1 MSRSTTGTRT
11 ISLQWLLA
19 ILPALGILPLVAF
32 ALVLLQLLWNT
43 GESESQRELQQTA
56 GTLAVAVDRE
66 IHGTIRELR
75 RLAEFPALEAE
86 ALEDFHRYASGLVE
100 RNEGWL
106 NLTIAD
112 LDGRVLVDAGSA
124 FGHPAVLPGRALLDR
139 VLDTGAP
146 ALSDVHPGMND
157 GEPAISVAVPVL
169 RSGQVVWVLSARL
182 DPSALSQL
190 IGRQLQREG
199 SIAAVFDRNRLIVAR
214 SREAERFFGQ
224 PITADLEK
232 AARAQPER
240 GSARLWTLDRQQ
252 VLTAWERMPS
262 GWTVVIGVSVGLHDM
277 PLRRSIAT
285 LVGFGALILG
295 LGVLLSVGAGRRIS
309 AAIDS
314 LALDARALA
323 AGRAIAPRS
332 SRVTQVA
339 ALFGSLAEASRLQRE
354 NAQARDQAVVALQA
368 SEQRLQLAIDAT
380 EAGTFDWD
388 LDSGRVE
395 WSARA
400 RELLG
405 LADDVPG
412 RIDSYYRAVHPD
424 DRRAVQAAVAA
435 ALSGQHDGR
444 LRIEHRVQR
453 GTVDPCWVEMRAQ
466 AHADRVAGTRRR
478 VRLVG
483 IVIDQTERQQRV
495 EALREADRR
504 KDEFLAMLAHELR
517 NPLAPLRNAVALLER
532 GVPQDGPAR
541 RALEMSAR
549 QVRHMT
555 RLVNDLL
562 DVSRI
567 TQGKID
573 LRREPVRVAD
583 AIGQALDAIRPMI
596 ERRGQRL
603 GVRLP
608 AQPATILV
616 DGVRIAQVLENLL
629 SNASKYTDPGGAIDL
644 EVDIDADGITI
655 RVRDTGIGLA
665 PDQLSR
671 VFDMFTQVDETLDR
685 AQGGLGIGLS
695 LVKRLV
701 ELHGGSVSAH
711 SDGAGRGACFVVRLP
726 RHPEAEGF

>member
-1 MSRSTTGTRT
+1 MNGSTTGTRT
-11 ISLQWLLA
+11 IGLQWLLA

-32 ALVLLQLLWNT
+32 ALVLLQMMWRT

-86 ALEDFHRYASGLVE
+86 ALEDFHRYARDVVE
-100 RNEGWL
+100 RNQGWL
-106 NLTIAD
+106 NLTIAG
-112 LDGRVLVDAGSA
+112 LDGRVLVDATSA
-124 FGHPAVLPGRALLDR
+124 FGSPARLHGRALLDEVR
-139 VLDTGAP
+139 ETGEP
-146 ALSDVHPGMND
+146 ALSDVHPGMGD
-157 GEPAISVAVPVL
+157 GAPAISVAVPVL
-169 RSGQVVWVLSARL
+169 RSGHVVWVLSARL
-182 DPSALSQL
+182 DPSAISEL

-199 SIAAVFDRNRLIVAR
+199 AIAAVFDRTHRIVAR

-224 PITADLEK
+224 PITADLDV

-262 GWTVVIGVSVGLHDM
+262 GWTVVIGVPIGLHDM

-285 LVGFGALILG
+285 LVGFGVLMLG
-295 LGVLLSVGAGRRIS
+295 LGVLLSVGVGRRIS

-314 LALDARALA
+314 VALDARALA
-323 AGRAIAPRS
+323 AGGGVAPRT

-354 NAQARDQAVVALQA
+354 NAQGRDRALAALQA
-368 SEQRLQLAIDAT
+368 SEQRLLLAIDAT

-405 LADDVPG
+405 LAPDVPE

-424 DRRAVQAAVAA
+424 DRTAVQAAVAA
-435 ALSGQHDGR
+435 AISGQHDGR

-453 GTVDPCWVEMRAQ
+453 GSVEPCWVEVRAQ
-466 AHADRVAGTRRR
+466 AHAARESGTRRR

-483 IVIDQTERQQRV
+483 IVIDQTDRQQRV

-532 GVPQDGPAR
+532 SVPQDGPAR
-541 RALEMSAR
+541 HALEMSAR

-583 AIGQALDAIRPMI
+583 AIGQALDAVRPMI
-596 ERRGQRL
+596 ERRSQRL

-608 AQPATILV
+608 AQPVTILA

-629 SNASKYTDPGGAIDL
+629 SNASKYTDPGGAIDV
-644 EVDIDADGITI
+644 EVDVEADEVAI

-665 PDQLSR
+665 PEQLAR
-671 VFDMFTQVDETLDR
+671 VFDLFTQVDETLDR

-711 SDGAGRGACFVVRLP
+711 SDGHGRGACFVVRLP
-726 RHPEAEGF
+726 RHPDTVAV